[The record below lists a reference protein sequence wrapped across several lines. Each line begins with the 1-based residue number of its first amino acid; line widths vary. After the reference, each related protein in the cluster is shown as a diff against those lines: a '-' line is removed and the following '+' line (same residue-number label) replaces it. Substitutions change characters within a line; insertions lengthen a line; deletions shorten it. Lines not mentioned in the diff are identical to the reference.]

1 MDNQHQK
8 DIQMLHQ
15 PVALDHFK
23 VFIILVVQLQQV
35 IKQYHQNANELLTS
49 FVYVFAVDST
59 SDFLNISQM
68 STATQKRIK
77 VRPAL
82 IADDESNNDEE
93 DEVEVIHEKPRK
105 KDEQQS
111 KTAEIEDQ
119 TNREHLETKKQIEDL
134 RREYGDSWLHS
145 KSASKV
151 QNVMGI
157 QHVPLSRSSVFVS
170 SQSPQTT
177 EQMLENLF
185 GLERVQ
191 RMLIQE
197 HQHQC
202 TIKSKQE

>member
-1 MDNQHQK
+1 MC
-8 DIQMLHQ
+8 LH
-15 PVALDHFK
+15 
-23 VFIILVVQLQQV
+23 
-35 IKQYHQNANELLTS
+35 
-49 FVYVFAVDST
+49 FAVDST
-59 SDFLNISQM
+59 SDVLNISQM

-105 KDEQQS
+105 KDEPQS

-119 TNREHLETKKQIEDL
+119 SNQEHLETKKQIEDL

-185 GLERVQ
+185 GLESSTDADQ
-191 RMLIQE
+191 RTSTPVHNQNQTGIDSFAYSPHE
-197 HQHQC
+197 VRNS
-202 TIKSKQE
+202 IIY